1 MLFLFMQLFKTIEGL
16 LSITGPLISMPM
28 LSNYNA
34 EKGKSSIEF
43 MDLQMPDFRIFEMLV
58 SPVSL

>member
-1 MLFLFMQLFKTIEGL
+1 MQLFKTIEGL